1 MEQCYCPYGAPVT
14 ELYLGLLARSTA
26 KPVYRHWLVVKEST
40 LFMAWLQGESDAQ
53 NPFPSGFQGRD
64 FQDSVREPVT
74 GYVISWW
81 VVL

>member
-1 MEQCYCPYGAPVT
+1 MTLACGEGKYIVYGMAP
-14 ELYLGLLARSTA
+14 R
-26 KPVYRHWLVVKEST
+26 KEN
-40 LFMAWLQGESDAQ
+40 DAQ

-81 VVL
+81 VVLRLVDGELTE